1 MLVEFLLYF
10 GKPHK
15 TRQTASIHASLDMIS
30 HSVLFEYIRRTYTRP
45 ENLAL
50 SLGDPEGEGI
60 NEELQSTWVN
70 NAREQFMGGDAYL

>member
-1 MLVEFLLYF
+1 
-10 GKPHK
+10 
-15 TRQTASIHASLDMIS
+15 MIS
-30 HSVLFEYIRRTYTRP
+30 HSVLSEYIRGAYTRP

-70 NAREQFMGGDAYL
+70 NAREQFKGGNAYL